1 MKNSKR
7 AFTLLELIVIAGIV
21 GFLLVVLATATA
33 NSRPSIRV
41 VQCLANLKRLQAA
54 WTMYAHDNSDRVP
67 INLAIPE
74 TEDEISSRRYR
85 TWACDVMDWGAG
97 NSIDDRSVTNALLLK
112 LSLLGPYI
120 NGDTTIYRCPSDNYL
135 SPQQIAAGWK
145 NRVRSV
151 SMNAFFGPDRASN
164 GSWQSGRSDWG
175 GPSYRQWLKIGE
187 VPTPSQFFVMLDEQ
201 ADSINDGLFLNSPT
215 SATSWGDIPA
225 SYHNGGCTI
234 SFVDGRAEVH
244 KWLSNTSKIPVQ
256 YGYSSLPFD
265 RLGRIDYGWLMS
277 RATVLY

>member
-74 TEDEISSRRYR
+74 IEDEIARRSYR
-85 TWACDVMDWGAG
+85 TWACDVMDWGAA

-151 SMNAFFGPDRASN
+151 SMNAFFGPD
-164 GSWQSGRSDWG
+164 
-175 GPSYRQWLKIGE
+175 
-187 VPTPSQFFVMLDEQ
+187 
-201 ADSINDGLFLNSPT
+201 
-215 SATSWGDIPA
+215 
-225 SYHNGGCTI
+225 
-234 SFVDGRAEVH
+234 
-244 KWLSNTSKIPVQ
+244 
-256 YGYSSLPFD
+256 
-265 RLGRIDYGWLMS
+265 
-277 RATVLY
+277 